1 MLATFVR
8 LAIVLA
14 ICGTVSYVA
23 WIIADAARRD

>member
-1 MLATFVR
+1 MAVFIR
-8 LAIVLA
+8 LAIVLI